1 MNLQFCIEY
10 QTYYGQDLV
19 LNVIT
24 GRQFGDANISQ
35 YRMHTADG
43 LHWLVDINREVTP
56 GSQLDYFYSVHVGDY
71 EESREWVVAPH
82 RIVFNSVDALNYRI
96 FDHWRVIPDNA
107 YLYTSAITDCVV
119 GSTIAKAG
127 QKKIKR
133 CVCLKVQAPQL
144 GVGDELRLVGAD
156 PVLGAW
162 KERKALKMVRQNV
175 NEWIVCIDAA
185 SLASSKMEFK
195 FLIENASKEYSPL
208 WENCNN
214 RTIELPVM
222 EEGDTVV
229 YELDEAYFTLPPVR
243 VAGTLVPVFSLRS
256 KDSFG
261 IGDFGD
267 LKKMIDWVSLT
278 KQRLLQILPINDTTI
293 THTWTDSYPYSCI
306 SIFALHPQYVDLTKL
321 PELADK
327 SQRERFEALRK
338 ELNALPQIDYERV
351 NEAKEEYL
359 KLIYKQVGK
368 TMIASRD
375 FKNFFVEN
383 MEWLVPYAQYCYL
396 RDKNGT
402 ADFSKWPDHQQWD
415 EAERQVLS
423 SPRNNAYKDVEFY
436 YFVQFIL
443 SSQLKAVHDYATSR
457 RVILKGDIPIGVN
470 RYGCDVWTEPRYFNL
485 NGQAGAPPDG
495 FSANGQNW
503 GFPTYNWDEM
513 IKDGCRWWVRRFQN
527 MSNYFDAYRIDHV
540 LGFFRIWEIPV
551 HSVHGLLGQFAPAL
565 GMSRE
570 EIEGYG
576 LHWQEELFTEP
587 FITDWVLDRIFK
599 EHADEVRNTYLIH
612 KWGDRYSMRAEYDT
626 QRKVEA
632 AFEGHDTEKD
642 IWIRDGL
649 YALISDVLFVRDHK
663 DPNRF
668 HPRITVQMDFIYE
681 SLYDSDKAIFNR
693 LYNDYF
699 YRRNNQFWYQEAMK
713 KLPKL
718 VNATRMLVCAEDL
731 GMVPDC
737 VAWVMN
743 ELKILSLE
751 IQSMPKD
758 PKVTFGHLGANP
770 YRSVSTISTH
780 DMATL
785 RQWWDEDWKR
795 AQHYFN
801 SMLHQDG
808 PAPHPLPGWTA
819 REIVGRHLAS
829 PSMLCVLGIQD
840 WMSIDER
847 LRLADANAER
857 INVPANPKHYWRYR
871 MHIGIEELMK
881 ANDFNHNI
889 TDLIAQSGR

>member
-278 KQRLLQILPINDTTI
+278 KQ
-293 THTWTDSYPYSCI
+293 
-306 SIFALHPQYVDLTKL
+306 
-321 PELADK
+321 
-327 SQRERFEALRK
+327 
-338 ELNALPQIDYERV
+338 
-351 NEAKEEYL
+351 
-359 KLIYKQVGK
+359 
-368 TMIASRD
+368 
-375 FKNFFVEN
+375 
-383 MEWLVPYAQYCYL
+383 
-396 RDKNGT
+396 
-402 ADFSKWPDHQQWD
+402 
-415 EAERQVLS
+415 LS
-423 SPRNNAYKDVEFY
+423 
-436 YFVQFIL
+436 
-443 SSQLKAVHDYATSR
+443 
-457 RVILKGDIPIGVN
+457 
-470 RYGCDVWTEPRYFNL
+470 
-485 NGQAGAPPDG
+485 
-495 FSANGQNW
+495 
-503 GFPTYNWDEM
+503 
-513 IKDGCRWWVRRFQN
+513 
-527 MSNYFDAYRIDHV
+527 
-540 LGFFRIWEIPV
+540 
-551 HSVHGLLGQFAPAL
+551 
-565 GMSRE
+565 
-570 EIEGYG
+570 
-576 LHWQEELFTEP
+576 
-587 FITDWVLDRIFK
+587 
-599 EHADEVRNTYLIH
+599 LIH
-612 KWGDRYSMRAEYDT
+612 
-626 QRKVEA
+626 
-632 AFEGHDTEKD
+632 
-642 IWIRDGL
+642 I
-649 YALISDVLFVRDHK
+649 
-663 DPNRF
+663 
-668 HPRITVQMDFIYE
+668 
-681 SLYDSDKAIFNR
+681 
-693 LYNDYF
+693 
-699 YRRNNQFWYQEAMK
+699 
-713 KLPKL
+713 
-718 VNATRMLVCAEDL
+718 
-731 GMVPDC
+731 
-737 VAWVMN
+737 
-743 ELKILSLE
+743 
-751 IQSMPKD
+751 
-758 PKVTFGHLGANP
+758 
-770 YRSVSTISTH
+770 
-780 DMATL
+780 
-785 RQWWDEDWKR
+785 
-795 AQHYFN
+795 
-801 SMLHQDG
+801 
-808 PAPHPLPGWTA
+808 
-819 REIVGRHLAS
+819 
-829 PSMLCVLGIQD
+829 
-840 WMSIDER
+840 
-847 LRLADANAER
+847 
-857 INVPANPKHYWRYR
+857 
-871 MHIGIEELMK
+871 
-881 ANDFNHNI
+881 
-889 TDLIAQSGR
+889 

>member
-119 GSTIAKAG
+119 GSTIAKARL
-127 QKKIKR
+127 KKIKR

-351 NEAKEEYL
+351 NAAKEEYL

-368 TMIASRD
+368 TVIASRD

-415 EAERQVLS
+415 EAERQPLS
-423 SPRNNAYKDVEFY
+423 SPRNKAYKDVEFY

-632 AFEGHDTEKD
+632 AFEGRDTEKD

-758 PKVTFGHLGANP
+758 PKVTFGHLCANP

-785 RQWWDEDWKR
+785 RQWWDEDWER

>member
-1 MNLQFCIEY
+1 M
-10 QTYYGQDLV
+10 
-19 LNVIT
+19 
-24 GRQFGDANISQ
+24 
-35 YRMHTADG
+35 
-43 LHWLVDINREVTP
+43 TP

-127 QKKIKR
+127 LKKIKR

-351 NEAKEEYL
+351 NAAKEEYL

-368 TMIASRD
+368 TVIASRD

-383 MEWLVPYAQYCYL
+383 EEWLVPYAQYCYL

-415 EAERQVLS
+415 EAERQPLS
-423 SPRNNAYKDVEFY
+423 SPRNKAYKDVEFY

-570 EIEGYG
+570 EIEATACTGRKNFSPNRSSPTGCWTAFSRNMPTRCATLISSTIGATATACVPNTTHSARWRLLLRDTTRRKTFGFAMDCMRSSAMYSSFATIKTPIASTPASPFR
-576 LHWQEELFTEP
+576 WISFTKAS
-587 FITDWVLDRIFK
+587 TTVTR
-599 EHADEVRNTYLIH
+599 
-612 KWGDRYSMRAEYDT
+612 RYSTACT
-626 QRKVEA
+626 TIISTA
-632 AFEGHDTEKD
+632 A
-642 IWIRDGL
+642 
-649 YALISDVLFVRDHK
+649 
-663 DPNRF
+663 
-668 HPRITVQMDFIYE
+668 
-681 SLYDSDKAIFNR
+681 
-693 LYNDYF
+693 
-699 YRRNNQFWYQEAMK
+699 
-713 KLPKL
+713 
-718 VNATRMLVCAEDL
+718 
-731 GMVPDC
+731 
-737 VAWVMN
+737 
-743 ELKILSLE
+743 
-751 IQSMPKD
+751 
-758 PKVTFGHLGANP
+758 
-770 YRSVSTISTH
+770 TIS
-780 DMATL
+780 
-785 RQWWDEDWKR
+785 
-795 AQHYFN
+795 
-801 SMLHQDG
+801 S
-808 PAPHPLPGWTA
+808 
-819 REIVGRHLAS
+819 
-829 PSMLCVLGIQD
+829 GI
-840 WMSIDER
+840 R
-847 LRLADANAER
+847 RR
-857 INVPANPKHYWRYR
+857 
-871 MHIGIEELMK
+871 
-881 ANDFNHNI
+881 
-889 TDLIAQSGR
+889 

>member
-127 QKKIKR
+127 LKKIKR

-351 NEAKEEYL
+351 NAAKEEYL

-368 TMIASRD
+368 TVIASRD

-383 MEWLVPYAQYCYL
+383 EEWLVPYAQYCYL

-415 EAERQVLS
+415 EAERQALS
-423 SPRNNAYKDVEFY
+423 SPRNKAYKDVEFY

-443 SSQLKAVHDYATSR
+443 SSQLKAVHDYATSK

-626 QRKVEA
+626 QRKVET

-681 SLYDSDKAIFNR
+681 SLYESDKAIFNR

-785 RQWWDEDWKR
+785 RQWWDEDWER

>member
-162 KERKALKMVRQNV
+162 KERKTLKMVRQNV

-351 NEAKEEYL
+351 NAAKEEYL

-368 TMIASRD
+368 TVIASRD

-383 MEWLVPYAQYCYL
+383 EEWLVPYAQYCYL

-415 EAERQVLS
+415 EAERQALS

-632 AFEGHDTEKD
+632 AFEGRDTEKD

-758 PKVTFGHLGANP
+758 PKVTFGHLCANP

-785 RQWWDEDWKR
+785 RQWWDEDWER